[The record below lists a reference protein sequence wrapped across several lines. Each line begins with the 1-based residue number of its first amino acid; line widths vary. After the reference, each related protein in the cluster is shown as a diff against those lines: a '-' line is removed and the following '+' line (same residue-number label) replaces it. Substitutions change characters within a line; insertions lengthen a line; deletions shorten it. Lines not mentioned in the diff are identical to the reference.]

1 MLYFLLALLASSA
14 AIALLIT
21 YLQVRVHLYPQS
33 PPVMPQSADSA
44 FQRVSFSTEDGLAI
58 SAWFAPPE
66 SPAGQAALLLHGL
79 RGNRD
84 QLLPHAAYLL
94 EAGYGALLIDF
105 RNHGES
111 DGSLS
116 SMGYHEI
123 KDARA
128 AYAFLRARPEV
139 KSVAIWGHSMGGAV
153 ACKLMSEVDAAG
165 LFADAAFSDFAAL
178 ARARAARLGYPAALA
193 EFLFIRMFG
202 ALSASDPASIRPVE
216 DLAKVERP
224 VLLLHGSDDDAI
236 PLSQA
241 RQMAAANDHVEL
253 SVFDGGGHSN
263 LYELDPVRY
272 RREVL
277 AYMRQAFATSA
288 DS

>member
-1 MLYFLLALLASSA
+1 MLYFLLLLLPLSA
-14 AIALLIT
+14 AIALFIT
-21 YLQVRVHLYPQS
+21 YLHVRIRLYPQS

-44 FQRVSFSTEDGLAI
+44 FQRVTFSTEDGLRI
-58 SAWFAPPE
+58 SAWFAAPP
-66 SPAGQAALLLHGL
+66 SQQGQAVLLLHGL
-79 RGNRD
+79 NGNRD

-111 DGSLS
+111 DGSVS

-128 AYAFLRARPEV
+128 AYAFLRARRDV
-139 KSVAIWGHSMGGAV
+139 KSIAIWGHSMGGAV
-153 ACKLMSEVDAAG
+153 ACRLMSEVDSAG
-165 LFADAAFSDFAAL
+165 LFADAAFSDFGAL
-178 ARARAARLGYPAALA
+178 VRARAVRDGYPAALSA
-193 EFLFIRMFG
+193 FLFIRLFG
-202 ALSASDPASIRPVE
+202 ALSHSEPASLRPVD

-224 VLLLHGSDDDAI
+224 VLLAHGSDDDAI

-241 RQMAAANDHVEL
+241 KSLAAASDQIEL
-253 SVFDGGGHSN
+253 SVYEGGGHSD

-277 AYMRQAFATSA
+277 AYLREAFATSA

>member
-1 MLYFLLALLASSA
+1 MLYLLLLLLASSA

-21 YLQVRVHLYPQS
+21 YLQARVRLYPQS
-33 PPVMPQSADSA
+33 PPILPQSADSA
-44 FQRVSFSTEDGLAI
+44 FQRVSFATEDGLEI
-58 SAWFAPPE
+58 SAWLAPPP
-66 SPAGQAALLLHGL
+66 SPAGQAVLLLHGL
-79 RGNRD
+79 HGNRD
-84 QLLPHAAYLL
+84 QLLPHADYLL

-111 DGSLS
+111 EGRVS
-116 SMGYHEI
+116 SMGFHEI

-128 AYAFLRARPEV
+128 AYAFLRARRDV

-153 ACKLMSEVDAAG
+153 ACKLMSEVNAAG
-165 LFADAAFSDFAAL
+165 LFADAAFSDFPAL
-178 ARARAARLGYPAALA
+178 TRARGARLGFPAALS
-193 EFLFIRMFG
+193 EFLFIRVFG
-202 ALSASDPASIRPVE
+202 ALSASDPAALRPVD
-216 DLAKVERP
+216 DLAKVQRP
-224 VLLLHGSDDDAI
+224 VLLLHGSDDEAI

-241 RQMAAANDHVEL
+241 HRLAAVGAQVEL
-253 SVFDGGGHSN
+253 SVFQGGGHSD

-277 AYMRQAFATSA
+277 AFLRKAFAASA

>member
-1 MLYFLLALLASSA
+1 MLYLLLLLLVSSA

-21 YLQVRVHLYPQS
+21 YLHARVRLYPQS
-33 PPVMPQSADSA
+33 PPVLPQSADSA
-44 FQRVSFSTEDGLAI
+44 FQRVSFTTEDGLEI
-58 SAWFAPPE
+58 SAWFAPPP
-66 SPAGQAALLLHGL
+66 PAGQAVLLLHGL
-79 RGNRD
+79 HGNRD
-84 QLLPHAAYLL
+84 QLLPHADYML

-105 RNHGES
+105 RYHGES
-111 DGSLS
+111 EGRVS
-116 SMGYHEI
+116 SMGFHEI

-128 AYAFLRARPEV
+128 AYAFLRARRDV

-153 ACKLMSEVDAAG
+153 ACKLMSEVNAAG

-178 ARARAARLGYPAALA
+178 TRARGARLGFPAALS
-193 EFLFIRMFG
+193 EFLFIRVFG
-202 ALSASDPASIRPVE
+202 ALSDSDPAALRPVD

-224 VLLLHGSDDDAI
+224 VLLLHGSDDEAI

-241 RQMAAANDHVEL
+241 QRLAAASAQAEL
-253 SVFDGGGHSN
+253 SVFQGGGHSD

-277 AYMRQAFATSA
+277 AFLRKAFTTSA